1 MSYICRRICLTLC
14 LFAATV
20 LTAGISHAA
29 PAKPAQKH
37 HIAASSLQLTPGI
50 SNLAT
55 VTDHLDAPVINTRLV
70 ANHGEVTPGQTI
82 QLAWEFKLNPHWHI
96 YWSNAGDSGL
106 PPQLTSTLGGNT
118 APQALT
124 WPTPKVISIPPVTN
138 YGYEDAVTFT
148 SNFTVP
154 TGLAQG
160 PNVMPFKAGF
170 LYCNEICLPGEVELK
185 LPLVIGNKAVANSA
199 FKPSSNLPQSLPA
212 RSNLV
217 AESTGQTVQLTLPLN
232 LTGPNVRFVPAE
244 DGVIDDSASQT
255 LTGNILSIQLDP
267 QAEKAPENLNGL
279 LLING
284 QGYSFSTPLHQGASN
299 TSATPPQSG
308 GAQSNMS
315 ASFIGAIFFA
325 FLAGLI
331 LNLMPCVLPVLS
343 LKLLSLVKHHHG
355 PSRVRHTMAYTVGV
369 LVSFWVFAVAIAI
382 IKGSGT
388 QLGWGFHLQNPM
400 LVAGL
405 VLILFT
411 TALNFFGIFELGAAF
426 TRLGAKPSTSG
437 KPSLA
442 ASAATGVLAV
452 VVATPCTVPFMGGA
466 MAYALTRSVAES
478 LLIFTALGIGMA
490 LPFLLA
496 IPFPQVFKWLPKPGK
511 WMSTF
516 RHALG
521 WPMLAT
527 ALWLAYVFA
536 SQTDQF
542 ATFMLLTLVLV
553 LALALWVYGTRPKPR
568 MAAFPIIVGLLGMYL
583 LGNAIA
589 RPQIIV
595 WQPFSAAAVE
605 EARKSGNPVFVDF
618 TADWCLTCKVTEATV
633 LNTEKTQKLFAKTKT
648 TLFMADWTNQ
658 NPEITAEL
666 TRHGR
671 KGVPLYLLYMPD
683 QEAEILPQIITHGLL
698 KEKLTRKPDAANPST
713 SG

>member
-1 MSYICRRICLTLC
+1 MPTLYSRISLTLC

-20 LTAGISHAA
+20 LSLGTSNAA
-29 PAKPAQKH
+29 PASSSMVQAPM
-37 HIAASSLQLTPGI
+37 ASSVQLTPGI
-50 SNLAT
+50 SGISN
-55 VTDHLDAPVINTRLV
+55 VTDHLDAPVITTRLV
-70 ANHGEVTPGQTI
+70 ANHGDVTPGQTI

-96 YWSNAGDSGL
+96 YWNNPGDSGL
-106 PPQLTSTLGGNT
+106 PPQLMSTMGGNT
-118 APQALT
+118 TAQALT

-160 PNVMPFKAGF
+160 PNVLPFKASF

-185 LPLVIGNKAVANSA
+185 LPLTIGSKAVANSA
-199 FKPSSNLPQSLPA
+199 FKPSSNVPQTLPS

-232 LTGPNVRFVPAE
+232 LTGPNIRFIPAE

-255 LTGNILSIQLDP
+255 LTGNVLSIQLDP
-267 QAEKAPENLNGL
+267 QAENAPDNLNGL

-284 QGYSFSTPLHQGASN
+284 QGYSFSTPLHQGAST
-299 TSATPPQSG
+299 TSVTPPQSN
-308 GAQSNMS
+308 ADASQIS
-315 ASFIGAIFFA
+315 ASFVGAIFFA

-355 PSRVRHTMAYTVGV
+355 PSRVQHTVAYTLGV
-369 LVSFWVFAVAIAI
+369 LASFWVFAIVIAF

-405 VLILFT
+405 VLLLFT

-437 KPSLA
+437 RPSVL

-466 MAYALTRSVAES
+466 MAYALTRSLAES
-478 LLIFTALGIGMA
+478 LVIFTALGLGMA
-490 LPFLLA
+490 LPFLIA

-527 ALWLAYVFA
+527 ALWLTYVFA

-542 ATFMLLTLVLV
+542 ATFMLLTLTLL
-553 LALALWVYGTRPKPR
+553 LALALWVYGTRPHKR
-568 MAAFPIIVGLLGMYL
+568 MAALPVIVVIVGMYL
-583 LGNAIA
+583 VSNAVT
-589 RPQIIV
+589 RQQIIV
-595 WQPFSAAAVE
+595 WQPFSVAAVE
-605 EARKSGNPVFVDF
+605 QARKSGNPVFVDF

-633 LNTEKTQKLFAKTKT
+633 LNTEKTQRLFAHTKT

-666 TRHGR
+666 ARHGR
-671 KGVPLYLLYMPD
+671 KGVPLYLLYMPNE
-683 QEAEILPQIITHGLL
+683 EAEILPQLITYSLL
-698 KEKLTRKPDAANPST
+698 KEKLVQKYAPAVTAT
-713 SG
+713 SE

>member
-1 MSYICRRICLTLC
+1 MHHLSSRIRLTLC

-20 LTAGISHAA
+20 CVAAGVQAA
-29 PAKPAQKH
+29 PAQSSMVSQAPVV
-37 HIAASSLQLTPGI
+37 ASQPVTPGI
-50 SNLAT
+50 SSIGVAN
-55 VTDHLDAPVINTRLV
+55 DHLDTPVITTRIV
-70 ANHGEVTPGQTI
+70 ASHGEVTPGQTI

-96 YWSNAGDSGL
+96 YWQNAGDSGL
-106 PPQLTSTLGGNT
+106 PPQLTSTWGGNT
-118 APQALT
+118 TAQALT

-160 PNVMPFKAGF
+160 PNLLPFKAGF
-170 LYCNEICLPGEVELK
+170 LYCNEICLPGEVEFK
-185 LPLVIGNKAVANSA
+185 LPLTIGTKAVANNA
-199 FKPSSNLPQSLPA
+199 FKPSSNLPQALPS

-217 AESTGQTVQLTLPLN
+217 AEATGQTAQLTLPLN
-232 LTGPNVRFVPAE
+232 LTGPNIRFVPAE
-244 DGVIDDSASQT
+244 DGVIDDSAPQT
-255 LTGNILSIQLDP
+255 LTGNTLSIPLDP
-267 QAEKAPENLNGL
+267 QAEKTPDTLNGL

-284 QGYSFSTPLHQGASN
+284 QGYTISTPLHQGAS
-299 TSATPPQSG
+299 TSSNGTPPAPESDL
-308 GAQSNMS
+308 S
-315 ASFIGAIFFA
+315 ASFAGAVFFA
-325 FLAGLI
+325 FLAGII

-355 PSRVRHTMAYTVGV
+355 PSRVRHTVAYTAGV
-369 LVSFWVFAVAIAI
+369 LVSFWVFAIIIAF
-382 IKGSGT
+382 IKGSGA

-405 VLILFT
+405 VLILVAV
-411 TALNFFGIFELGAAF
+411 ALNFFGMYELGSAL
-426 TRLGAKPSTSG
+426 TRLGAKPAPAG
-437 KPSLA
+437 KPSLF

-466 MAYALTRSVAES
+466 MAYALTRSVFES
-478 LLIFTALGIGMA
+478 LLIFTALGLGMA
-490 LPFLLA
+490 LPFLIA

-527 ALWLAYVFA
+527 GLWLSYVFA
-536 SQTDQF
+536 SQTDQL
-542 ATFMLLTLVLV
+542 ATFTLLTLALT
-553 LALALWVYGTRPKPR
+553 LALALWLYGMRPSLRRVALPLIVAAAGLYMLANTITRP
-568 MAAFPIIVGLLGMYL
+568 
-583 LGNAIA
+583 
-589 RPQIIV
+589 QTIV
-595 WQPFSAAAVE
+595 WQPFTAAAIE
-605 EARKSGNPVFVDF
+605 QARKSGNPVFIDF

-633 LNTEKTQKLFAKTKT
+633 LNTEKTQKLFADTKT

-666 TRHGR
+666 ARHGR
-671 KGVPLYLLYMPD
+671 KGVPLYLLYMPGG
-683 QEAEILPQIITHGLL
+683 EAEILPQIITYNLL
-698 KEKLTRKPDAANPST
+698 KEKLSVKPAVE
-713 SG
+713 